1 MLPATCYLLLI
12 LSTPMNNLFTGQLV
26 KLTANTLDADPKIME
41 VWHRDTEFFRL
52 AYGRIAQ
59 PWNAK
64 TIQERIEKHGG
75 DANEPI
81 FALRTLADDKL
92 IGQMGMWIDQPH
104 GDAYVWILIGERDYW
119 GKGYGTDAMRVFMR
133 YAFEEWNLHRLTLR
147 VFGFNQRAIR
157 SYEKCGFVHE
167 GVNRNALNKMGQRWD
182 EVWMGIT
189 RGEWERIKDEG

>member
-1 MLPATCYLLLI
+1 
-12 LSTPMNNLFTGQLV
+12 MNNLFTGQLI
-26 KLTANTLDADPKIME
+26 KLAANNPESDAKIME

-52 AYGRIAQ
+52 AYGNIAQ

-64 TIQERIEKHGG
+64 TIQGRIERHTS
-75 DANEPI
+75 DASEPA
-81 FALRTLADDKL
+81 FAIHTLANDKL
-92 IGQMGMWIDQPH
+92 IGQMGMWMDQPH

-147 VFGFNQRAIR
+147 VFGFNQRALR
-157 SYEKCGFVHE
+157 SYEKCGFVYE
-167 GVNRNALNKMGQRWD
+167 GKCRAALNKMGQRFD

-189 RGEWERIKDEG
+189 REEWERIRDEG